1 MYHYN
6 NNSIVE
12 KFQLPASLPV
22 LVSNQ
27 KINIATWV
35 LLIALVVAAMYFLVR
50 YLKDRY

>member
-6 NNSIVE
+6 NNSVVE
-12 KFQLPASLPV
+12 KFQLSASLPV
-22 LVSNQ
+22 LVS